1 MKVLR
6 RLYRYLLP
14 YKGWAVVAFGSM
26 IVFALTQTVLA
37 ALVQPIVDDVLTPP
51 TVKIEGTVNKRA
63 AAAEAF
69 LRENLPPVYRAQ
81 QRFDRWWNADPS
93 MKWKR
98 VLTVLLAIF
107 LIRAI
112 TSFLSEYSFQKVGL
126 STVRDLRNQLYER
139 IIGQSHRFFSERPTG
154 EIVSRVVSDADAIQ
168 AAVSTRMGD
177 LLQESVTLFGLTV
190 YLFILNPVLALV
202 SLVGAPLIVTPV
214 VQFGKRLRKTTHKS
228 QERMAE
234 IATLLE
240 ETIRGVRIVKAFTM
254 EKFEIGRFREAT
266 RKHLRWTLSAQR
278 VQALT
283 SPVMELLAGVCMV
296 LLFGYAQSRIAAGTL
311 TGGEFA
317 SFLTTLALMYAPI
330 KKLNK
335 VNLSL
340 NTALSAAERVFRMI
354 DIPNEVVEKPDA
366 KAIHGVG
373 SGIRFEDVTFS
384 YTERPTLS
392 SHAEVPPAAHV
403 SSRAESR
410 DLPIGLE
417 DRAPAGDPSTTLG
430 MTQGAP
436 ATTQAV
442 PATQAG
448 PATPYGAPA
457 MTQRTPATTS
467 PAHGV
472 APAALPTP
480 QVVLRNIN
488 LDVAP
493 GEIVALVGG
502 SGAGKSTLVNLLPRF
517 YDVTGGRITID
528 GVDVRDVTLPSL
540 RGLMG
545 FVTQEVVLFNDTV
558 RNNIAYGRSD
568 ADEAKIV
575 AAAQAANAHDYISAL
590 PHGYDT
596 QSGESGVLLSG
607 GQRQR
612 LAIARALFKD
622 PPILIL
628 DEATSALDTESER
641 LVQQALTN
649 LMRGRTT
656 LVIAHR
662 LSTIRSADKIV
673 VLDRGA
679 VVEVGRHDELLAR
692 RGVYRKLY
700 DLQFVDDEVDSSQP
714 RRGYQ

>member
-1 MKVLR
+1 VKLLR
-6 RLYRYLLP
+6 RLYRYLMP

-37 ALVQPIVDDVLTPP
+37 ALVQPIVDDVLTSPRA
-51 TVKIEGTVNKRA
+51 KIEGKANPR
-63 AAAEAF
+63 AEAAQRF
-69 LRENLPPVYRAQ
+69 INEKLPALGRAQ
-81 QRFDRWWNADPS
+81 QRFARWWNADPAT
-93 MKWKR
+93 KWKR
-98 VLTVLLAIF
+98 VLTVLLLIF
-107 LIRAI
+107 LVRAV

-177 LLQESVTLFGLTV
+177 LLQESVTLLGLVV

-202 SLVGAPLIVTPV
+202 SLVGAPLIVIPV

-254 EKFEIGRFREAT
+254 ERFEIGRFREAT
-266 RKHLRWTLSAQR
+266 RNHLRWNLSAQR

-296 LLFGYAQSRIAAGTL
+296 LLFWYAQSRIAGGTL

-317 SFLTTLALMYAPI
+317 SFMTALALMYAPI

-354 DIPNEVVEKPDA
+354 DIPNEVTEKPGA
-366 KAIHGVG
+366 TELRGVG
-373 SGIRFEDVTFS
+373 SGIRYENVTFA
-384 YTERPTLS
+384 Y
-392 SHAEVPPAAHV
+392 
-403 SSRAESR
+403 
-410 DLPIGLE
+410 G
-417 DRAPAGDPSTTLG
+417 PS
-430 MTQGAP
+430 P
-436 ATTQAV
+436 
-442 PATQAG
+442 
-448 PATPYGAPA
+448 
-457 MTQRTPATTS
+457 
-467 PAHGV
+467 
-472 APAALPTP
+472 
-480 QVVLRNIN
+480 VLRDID
-488 LDVAP
+488 LTVAP

-528 GVDVRDVTLPSL
+528 DVDVRDATLGSL
-540 RGLMG
+540 RALMG

-558 RNNIAYGRSD
+558 RNNIAYGRAD
-568 ADEAKIV
+568 VDEARVI
-575 AAAQAANAHDYISAL
+575 AAAKAANAHDFIAAL
-590 PHGYDT
+590 PHRYDT
-596 QSGESGVLLSG
+596 AIGESGVLLSG

-641 LVQQALTN
+641 LVQQALSN
-649 LMRGRTT
+649 LMQGRTT

-673 VLDRGA
+673 VLDKGGI
-679 VVEVGRHDELLAR
+679 VEVGRHEELLSR

-700 DLQFVDDEVDSSQP
+700 DLQFVDDEEAASSTAP
-714 RRGYQ
+714 R